1 MQRRA
6 LIFLS
11 VFLSVLGVSLA
22 LCLNAAG
29 AQKTIEE
36 LRAKLDKASGGE
48 RAKIYAEIAELQ
60 VPVADDQ
67 FNKGNSVEGHKTVQ
81 EIVETAGKAHELAIS
96 SHDHRKEVEI
106 ILRNTQR
113 LLENMKRTLA
123 QVDRPALDDA
133 EKQLGNFR
141 QELLDSMFAPKKKKE
156 GP

>member
-1 MQRRA
+1 MQRKA
-6 LIFLS
+6 LILLS
-11 VFLSVLGVSLA
+11 ILGLSLA
-22 LCLNAAG
+22 LGLSASA

-36 LRAKLDKASGGE
+36 LRAKLDKANGGE

-67 FNKGNSVEGHKTVQ
+67 FNKGNSVEGHKTVND
-81 EIVETAGKAHELAIS
+81 IVETAAKARELAIS
-96 SHDHRKEVEI
+96 SRDQRKEVEI

-123 QVDRPALDDA
+123 QIDRPAIDEA

>member
-1 MQRRA
+1 MQRKA
-6 LIFLS
+6 LIFS
-11 VFLSVLGVSLA
+11 FLLGLGLLLYLHAVA
-22 LCLNAAG
+22 

-36 LRAKLDKASGGE
+36 LRAKLEKANGGE

-60 VPVADDQ
+60 VAVADEQ
-67 FNKGNSVEGHKTVQ
+67 FNNGNSVEGHKTVN
-81 EIVETAGKAHELAIS
+81 EIVETAAKSRELAIS
-96 SHDHRKEVEI
+96 SHDQRKEVEI

-133 EKQLGNFR
+133 EKQIANFR